1 MVLRPK
7 LSYEGDEVS
16 SQIFL
21 VVANLKWGLLVW
33 PLRMLDGGSLQL
45 VTPGALE
52 WYFTI
57 SCDHQDA
64 SHALPLLTD
73 IGIVAAPTCWEHSVN
88 AMLRNYTTEMTFGD
102 LCVVANLVG
111 LKDPRKVSR
120 AELLKSLALH
130 VGDQD
135 LSDAVHAKEDKGK
148 KQDGATNPNAS
159 HVQFAHDHDKL
170 SFFHRK
176 AMLSWW
182 PARQSQ

>member
-148 KQDGATNPNAS
+148 KKQQLMPSVRMTALILMTLWRNFCLTTWM
-159 HVQFAHDHDKL
+159 VQRWMT
-170 SFFHRK
+170 S
-176 AMLSWW
+176 S
-182 PARQSQ
+182 S